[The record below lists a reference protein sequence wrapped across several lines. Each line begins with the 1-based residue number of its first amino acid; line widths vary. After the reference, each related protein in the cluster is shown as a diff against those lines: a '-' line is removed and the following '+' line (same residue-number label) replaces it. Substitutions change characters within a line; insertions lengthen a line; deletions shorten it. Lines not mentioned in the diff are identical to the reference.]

1 LAGAAT
7 RRPTC
12 PCNRGHYAD
21 AAAALAWTLAWPDYR
36 ETAARLTEQGGC
48 AFENRALAAADDTS
62 KDWWFEINYFVAT
75 KPPGKDA
82 RYC

>member
-1 LAGAAT
+1 MPT
-7 RRPTC
+7 RLLR
-12 PCNRGHYAD
+12 
-21 AAAALAWTLAWPDYR
+21 WPG
-36 ETAARLTEQGGC
+36 LSHGPITERRQLGSPSR
-48 AFENRALAAADDTS
+48 AVVHSKNRALAAADDTS